1 MAIEGL
7 PIEVQLAADTA
18 KRELTFYA
26 SQIGNRDAQMM
37 RVMPGAFAS
46 SINTRLPQGLIKL
59 CRNHEDRNCGVI
71 RHAEERSHPAGGTG
85 LLCVA
90 KVSKTQAGDEILT
103 QVEDGSLV
111 HCSFRGWVVRG
122 QWVIDG
128 EDEHG
133 FPIETLNLLEIK
145 LKEAGPV
152 DFDPANMGATIIA
165 VKSLGSEMLDEL
177 RELPFLLKSMTVQ
190 RGRSL
195 SSDERRI
202 AKGLLQLRE
211 TLEAEGGLLEA
222 LLAPGST
229 TPPPVAAPVR
239 PTQVAVEKADLA
251 GMDEVLRLIRQRGQL
266 HP

>member
-1 MAIEGL
+1 MIDGL
-7 PIEVQLAADTA
+7 PIEVQLSADTT
-18 KRELTFYA
+18 KRELTFYGA
-26 SQIGNRDAQMM
+26 QIGNRDAQNM
-37 RVMPGAFAS
+37 RCMPGCFAS

-59 CRNHEDRNCGVI
+59 CRNHEDRNSGVI
-71 RHAEERSHPAGGTG
+71 RHAEEDSYG

-90 KVSKTQAGDEILT
+90 KVSKTQAGDDILT
-103 QVEDGSLV
+103 QVSDGSLT
-111 HCSFRGWVVRG
+111 HCSFRGSVVRG

-128 EDEHG
+128 EDEYGH
-133 FPIETLNLLEIK
+133 PVETLNLLEIK

-165 VKSLGSEMLDEL
+165 VKALGPELLDDL
-177 RELPFLLKSMTVQ
+177 RELPLLLKSMTVH
-190 RGRSL
+190 RGRAL

-211 TLEAEGGLLEA
+211 ALETQGGLLEA

-229 TPPPVAAPVR
+229 TPPSAAPVR
-239 PTQVAVEKADLA
+239 PTQGAVEKADLA
-251 GMDEVLRLIRQRGQL
+251 GLDELQRLIRQRGQL